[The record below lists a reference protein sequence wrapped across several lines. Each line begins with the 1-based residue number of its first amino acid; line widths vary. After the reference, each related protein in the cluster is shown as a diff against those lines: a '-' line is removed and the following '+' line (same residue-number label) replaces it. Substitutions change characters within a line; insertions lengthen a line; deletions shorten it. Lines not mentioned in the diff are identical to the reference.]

1 MFHQAKDLV
10 YKMLTVDTEKRAT
23 LTDVLN
29 HPVRV
34 CIARQ
39 RNRRIFRTKK
49 KVSENDDAFRNRVH
63 FSWEASGV

>member
-23 LTDVLN
+23 VTEVLN

-34 CIARQ
+34 
-39 RNRRIFRTKK
+39 
-49 KVSENDDAFRNRVH
+49 
-63 FSWEASGV
+63 